1 MVTEDRG
8 VVKESDTESETVE
21 SIGVA
26 GSPGEEE
33 MEVGA
38 SRVIEEK
45 KVKGKTKHKGKGRHK
60 GKTNALAHTH
70 TRTHTHTHTPYY
82 IIMAAVT

>member
-1 MVTEDRG
+1 MLHNHPLLYILQNGKEVVTEDRG

-26 GSPGEEE
+26 GGPGEEE

-45 KVKGKTKHKGKGRHK
+45 KVKGKTKHKGKVRHK
-60 GKTNALAHTH
+60 GKRRMH
-70 TRTHTHTHTPYY
+70 
-82 IIMAAVT
+82 